1 MQDQALGMKKPI
13 GKLLEED
20 ARVRREQ
27 AECQQEYDTLS
38 EKTEKISREIWNIL
52 DAKKDRT
59 NHKRRNDTFLQ
70 RLGEQEECI
79 EYDRFAFVAKVD
91 KVKAK

>member
-38 EKTEKISREIWNIL
+38 EKTEKISREI
-52 DAKKDRT
+52 
-59 NHKRRNDTFLQ
+59 
-70 RLGEQEECI
+70 
-79 EYDRFAFVAKVD
+79 
-91 KVKAK
+91 